1 MNENES
7 ILWRQQAQ
15 SKNTLHLQ
23 QAAQCLKIIQKC
35 LILLNMPYLSFLV
48 KLIFDFF

>member
-7 ILWRQQAQ
+7 ILRRQQAQ

-23 QAAQCLKIIQKC
+23 HVAQCLKIIQKC
-35 LILLNMPYLSFLV
+35 LILLNKPYLGFLV
-48 KLIFDFF
+48 KLILDFF